1 MATMVGAGSSVS
13 LQISAHWWP
22 DEQETA
28 ALVAQAAEQLEVPAS
43 AVTVT
48 VGQAEVHRVTL
59 VARGEG
65 DDEIELTSSSSSGY
79 PPYTTILTSPLPPE
93 LLPLAREALQGSRDR
108 LFVRFDATLGTD
120 QVLAELDVGA
130 AMADAPSTERH
141 VFLTATQPDVADS
154 APAVAPPASLPLRIT
169 APVGEPP
176 VRAIVLTGTDES
188 GAPWTET
195 VASDSPA
202 PARLPAAESL
212 QLAVQGDGGKPYH
225 RTTRPDV
232 SGWTIDDAALGVVT
246 VTCEAPGRAEGTVVA
261 LEVWYQPVGDGLP
274 DHRSMSLNAP
284 PWSTSWRVA
293 SAQNNLDGE
302 LVVDV
307 SETSVDGSTVP
318 KHTVRSTSPHV
329 RV

>member
-1 MATMVGAGSSVS
+1 MATLVGAGSSVS

-22 DEQETA
+22 DKQETA
-28 ALVAQAAEQLEVPAS
+28 ALVAQAADQLQVPAS

-48 VGQAEVHRVTL
+48 VGQVQVHRVTL
-59 VARGEG
+59 VALGEG
-65 DDEIELTSSSSSGY
+65 DDEIELASSSSSGY
-79 PPYTTILTSPLPPE
+79 PPFTTILTSPLSPE
-93 LLPLAREALQGSRDR
+93 LLPVARDALQGSRGR
-108 LFVRFDATLGTD
+108 LLVRFDATLGTD
-120 QVLAELDVGA
+120 RMLAELDVGR

-141 VFLTATQPDVADS
+141 VFLTATQPDAAESPS
-154 APAVAPPASLPLRIT
+154 AAPPASLPLRIT
-169 APVGEPP
+169 VPVGEPP
-176 VRAIVLTGTDES
+176 VHAIDLAGTDES
-188 GAPWTET
+188 GAPWAVT

-202 PARLPAAESL
+202 PASLPAAESL
-212 QLAVQGDGGKPYH
+212 QIAVRGDSGKPYP

-232 SGWTIDDAALGVVT
+232 SGWTVDDAALGVVT

-261 LEVWYQPVGDGLP
+261 LEVWYQPAGDGLP
-274 DHRSMSLNAP
+274 DHRSISLNAP

-293 SAQNNLDGE
+293 SAQDNLDGE

-307 SETSVDGSTVP
+307 SETSGDGSTVP